1 MRFSFEGRERKPR
14 HTGSQVEVRVSQR
27 ERIGDRKSADSQHIL
42 VGTIWSPC
50 TTMDVLLSQLKITVV
65 VIVISS
71 SPCSISDLKMVTS
84 VLQLSLD
91 EGDLMYRGEGN
102 SSLVVSLTKVCLFL
116 SFSLFASVF
125 LYPISFK
132 YFPSF

>member
-1 MRFSFEGRERKPR
+1 MGER
-14 HTGSQVEVRVSQR
+14 VR
-27 ERIGDRKSADSQHIL
+27 ERIGDRKSADSQDIL

-50 TTMDVLLSQLKITVV
+50 MTMDVLLSQLKITVV

-116 SFSLFASVF
+116 SFFFFLFLCIFSLSASVF
-125 LYPISFK
+125 LYSISLSNIFFIILITK
-132 YFPSF
+132 VYL